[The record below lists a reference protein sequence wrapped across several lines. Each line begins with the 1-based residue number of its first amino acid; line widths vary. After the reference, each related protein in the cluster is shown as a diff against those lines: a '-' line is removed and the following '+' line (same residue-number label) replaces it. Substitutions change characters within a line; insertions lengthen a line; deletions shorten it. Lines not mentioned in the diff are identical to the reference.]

1 MWPQRTRAHALRCS
15 LVHVRPCSQ
24 TRPLSFCAFCALRIA
39 SARTPL
45 RTLQTVV
52 QLHAPTLSGRATSRQ
67 SSYCRAVAM
76 SCFHIVVVACPV
88 FVLRCVVVLA
98 YWRGFVYTYDMWTYV
113 ARPVALLLCYTAIAV
128 WLYGIISV
136 EIASE
141 PLVTIHKYFN
151 PRTEVYKL
159 FLSRSKT

>member
-1 MWPQRTRAHALRCS
+1 
-15 LVHVRPCSQ
+15 
-24 TRPLSFCAFCALRIA
+24 
-39 SARTPL
+39 
-45 RTLQTVV
+45 
-52 QLHAPTLSGRATSRQ
+52 
-67 SSYCRAVAM
+67 M

-98 YWRGFVYTYDMWTYV
+98 YWRGFVYTYDMWTYA